1 MVTQTQEK
9 VTVVLPQTL
18 KEEVAKL
25 KQEMHTSMNTIYQT
39 AIAEYVAR
47 KKREKLR
54 AEAASMVEEYQSNP
68 EYAELDAHQEPLHA

>member
-9 VTVVLPQTL
+9 VTVILPHTL

-25 KQEMHTSMNTIYQT
+25 KKELHTSMNTIYQT

-54 AEAASMVEEYQSNP
+54 EEAASMLEEYQTNP
-68 EYAELDAHQEPLHA
+68 EYQEIDLHQEPLHA